1 MVRISYE
8 VADTL
13 IVADTQPDLF
23 SPKGLDMGSQLLL
36 ESVAKL
42 GDYNSALDWGCGW
55 GAIALWLAKHQPKS
69 HVVALDSD
77 IAAVTTTQSNALAEG
92 IENIQVVASHGYSEV
107 KNSNLDLICS
117 NPPTHRGREV
127 VDSMIAG
134 SFDRLKPGGKLILVV
149 EARIKPWVAREMTKV
164 FGGYK
169 ILKRGPKN
177 VVLMSSKPDGS
188 TGTDML

>member
-8 VADTL
+8 VAGTL

-42 GDYNSALDWGCGW
+42 KYKKVLDWGCGW
-55 GAIALWLAKHQPKS
+55 GAIALWVAKHAPHAK
-69 HVVALDSD
+69 VTALDSD
-77 IAAVTTTQSNALAEG
+77 IAAVAATQANVKAEKLTNLAV
-92 IENIQVVASHGYSEV
+92 IASHGYAQLEDGM
-107 KNSNLDLICS
+107 KYNLICS

-127 VDSMIAG
+127 VDTMIAE
-134 SFDRLKPGGKLILVV
+134 SFDRLEDGGKLLLVV

-164 FGGYK
+164 FGSYK

-177 VVLMSSKPDGS
+177 VVLMSVKQ
-188 TGTDML
+188 

>member
-8 VADTL
+8 VTDTL
-13 IVADTQPDLF
+13 VVADTQPDLF

-42 GDYNSALDWGCGW
+42 KYKKVLDWGCGW
-55 GAIALWLAKHQPKS
+55 GAIALWIAKHSPHAK
-69 HVVALDSD
+69 VTALDSD
-77 IAAVTTTQSNALAEG
+77 IAAVAATQANAKAEKLTNL
-92 IENIQVVASHGYSEV
+92 EVVASHGFTQLEDGIKY
-107 KNSNLDLICS
+107 NLICS

-127 VDSMIAG
+127 VDTMIAQ
-134 SFDRLKPGGKLILVV
+134 SYNRLEDEGKLLLVV

-164 FGGYK
+164 FGSYK

-177 VVLMSSKPDGS
+177 VVLMSTKS
-188 TGTDML
+188 

>member
-13 IVADTQPDLF
+13 VVADTQPDLF

-36 ESVAKL
+36 ETVAKL
-42 GDYNSALDWGCGW
+42 KYMKVLDWGCGW
-55 GAIALWLAKHQPKS
+55 GAIALWIAKHSP
-69 HVVALDSD
+69 HVKVTALDSD
-77 IAAVTTTQSNALAEG
+77 IAAVAATQVNAKAEKLTNL
-92 IENIQVVASHGYSEV
+92 EVVASHGYAQLEDGM
-107 KNSNLDLICS
+107 KYHLICS

-127 VDSMIAG
+127 VETMIAE
-134 SFDRLKPGGKLILVV
+134 SYDRLEDEGRLLLVV

-164 FGGYK
+164 FGNYK

-177 VVLMSSKPDGS
+177 VVLLSIKQ
-188 TGTDML
+188 

>member
-36 ESVAKL
+36 ESVAKIK
-42 GDYNSALDWGCGW
+42 YKKVLDWGCGW
-55 GAIALWLAKHQPKS
+55 GAIALWVAKHTPHAK
-69 HVVALDSD
+69 VTALDSD
-77 IAAVTTTQSNALAEG
+77 IAAVAATQANAKAEKLT
-92 IENIQVVASHGYSEV
+92 NLKVVASHGYAQLEDGI
-107 KNSNLDLICS
+107 KYNLICS

-127 VDSMIAG
+127 VETMIAE
-134 SFDRLKPGGKLILVV
+134 SLVRLEDEGKLLLVV

-164 FGGYK
+164 FGNYK

-177 VVLMSSKPDGS
+177 VVLMSVKQ
-188 TGTDML
+188 